1 MPNLEDLNSQALRD
15 FVGNKAL
22 GNALVAEGT
31 ASATIKTTNAVDFQ
45 INGQIYTKAA
55 TDSIPM
61 TACPTQANGSTCY
74 YLVSIDKNLAVFVTK
89 GVDNSGLLP
98 EVPAN
103 QAPLAA
109 LKVVATA
116 AFTSGT
122 TDLGSQD
129 TFAQIAVLPA
139 GRDASLLTFA

>member
-1 MPNLEDLNSQALRD
+1 MPNLEDLSSQALRD
-15 FVGNKAL
+15 FVGNKVL
-22 GNALVAEGT
+22 GNALVVEGT
-31 ASATIKTTNAVDFQ
+31 NAATIRTTNAVNYQ
-45 INGQIYTKAA
+45 INGQIFTKAA
-55 TDSIPM
+55 TDNIAM

-74 YLVSIDKNLAVFVTK
+74 YLISIDAAGTVITTK
-89 GVDNSGLLP
+89 GVDNSVLLP
-98 EVPAN
+98 ECPAN

-139 GRDASLLTFA
+139 GYDATLLTFA